1 MAFIYNLTDTWND
14 AATTWNGI
22 KLAVTNSGSDASSKL
37 LNLTVTGATTASF
50 VVDKSGNLALNGTV
64 NKITFTA
71 PATGATLTLA
81 DNSTFITSGAYSST
95 FTFTGATT
103 LTFPTSG
110 TVTALGN
117 TTTGSGSIVLAT
129 SPTLVTPALGTPS
142 SVNLTNAVSLPIST
156 GLTGTGTGVLTAL
169 AVNVGSAGA
178 FVTFN
183 GALGTP
189 SSGNLGNCTGYP
201 SSGLTGLGTGV
212 AAVLANNV
220 GSSGAIVVQNGVLGT
235 PSSGTLTN
243 ATGLPLTTG
252 VTGTLPVANG
262 GTGITSFGT
271 GVATALGVNVGSAGA
286 FVVNGGALGTPS
298 SGTLTNATGLPI
310 STGVSGLGTG
320 VATFLATPT
329 SANLASA
336 VTDETGSGP
345 LVFATSPTFTSQV
358 TLGTASSTRGT
369 LVLSNTSAN
378 TVTLQSSNSTAAAY
392 TLTFPAA
399 APVNGYYLQTD
410 TNGVLSWAAGG
421 GGGGGSPGGSNT
433 QIQFNNAGAFGG
445 DAAFTFTNGGST
457 ATMSLGVASTTS
469 GVAKLYNS
477 ASANAVTIASGNNAS
492 AWTLTLP
499 TSGGTNNY
507 ALLTDGSGN
516 TSWGAVATGTINT
529 GTVGQ
534 ITYYSGTNTLS
545 GTTTG
550 TGVLTALGNNTNVAG
565 GVLVPAAALTASA
578 IVLGGGSGTGPAT
591 TTTGTGVV
599 TAIGNAVNT
608 AGGLLAPA
616 AALTANA
623 LVVGG
628 GSGTGPSTVTTGTGV
643 VTALGVNT
651 GSAGA
656 FVVNGGALGTPLTGT
671 LTNCTGLPISSGVS
685 GLGTGVASALATN
698 TGSSGA
704 FVVNGGALGTPSSG
718 SLTNCTLIPVNQ
730 ATGTLPV
737 ANGGTGTAT
746 AFTTGSVVFAGASGT
761 YSQNNAN
768 LFWDN
773 TNIDLG
779 IGTNSLASISGA
791 SIQISNATQQ
801 TIRLTDGSNNTDLQC
816 ISGSA
821 YLWNRA
827 DNFLS
832 FGTNNTERARIDS
845 SGNLLVGGTAARGTT
860 VGSAHFDIFNG
871 TAPAGTLTNGIS
883 LYSSSGDFNF
893 MDASGNGYKVGF
905 RNIPQ
910 NSQGGAYTLVA
921 GDVGK
926 HISIST
932 GGVTVNAS
940 VFSAGDVFT
949 IYNNSG
955 SNQTITAG
963 ASVTFRLAGTATTG
977 NRTLAQYGVA
987 TLLCVTGGA
996 TPTFVVSGGGVT

>member
-22 KLAVTNSGSDASSKL
+22 KLAVTNTGADSSSKL
-37 LNLTVTGATTASF
+37 LNLTVTGASTASF
-50 VVDKSGNLALNGTV
+50 VVDKSGNLALNGSV
-64 NKITFTA
+64 NKITMTA

-95 FTFTGATT
+95 FTFSGTTT

-117 TTTGSGSIVLAT
+117 TTTGSGDIVLAT
-129 SPTLVTPALGTPS
+129 SPSLVTPSLGTPS
-142 SVNLTNAVSLPIST
+142 SATLTNATGLPIST

-189 SSGNLGNCTGYP
+189 SSGNLTNCTGISP
-201 SSGLTGLGTGV
+201 SNISGLGTGV
-212 AAVLANNV
+212 ATWLATPSSANLAAAVTDET
-220 GSSGAIVVQNGVLGT
+220 GSGSLVFATSPTLVTPDLGT
-235 PSSGTLTN
+235 PSS
-243 ATGLPLTTG
+243 A
-252 VTGTLPVANG
+252 
-262 GTGITSFGT
+262 
-271 GVATALGVNVGSAGA
+271 
-286 FVVNGGALGTPS
+286 
-298 SGTLTNATGLPI
+298 TLTNATGLPI

-320 VATFLATPT
+320 VATFLATPS

-345 LVFATSPTFTSQV
+345 LVFATSPRFTSQV
-358 TLGTASSTRGT
+358 TFGTASSTRGT
-369 LVLSNTSAN
+369 LVLANTSAN
-378 TVTLQSSNSTAAAY
+378 TVTLQSSNTTAANY

-433 QIQFNNAGAFGG
+433 QVQFNNAGNFGG
-445 DAAFTFTNGGST
+445 DAAFTFVNGTGT
-457 ATMSLGVASTTS
+457 ATMALGVASTTS
-469 GVAKLYNS
+469 AALKLYNS
-477 ASANAVTIASGNNAS
+477 SSANSVSLASGNNTAS
-492 AWTLTLP
+492 WTLTLP
-499 TSGGTNNY
+499 TTAGTANY
-507 ALLTDGSGN
+507 FLQTDGSGN
-516 TSWGAVATGTINT
+516 TTWAAAAAGTINT

-616 AALTANA
+616 AALTAND

-656 FVVNGGALGTPLTGT
+656 FVVNGGALGTPSSGT
-671 LTNCTGLPISSGVS
+671 LSSCTGLSLTTGVS
-685 GLGTGVASALATN
+685 GV
-698 TGSSGA
+698 
-704 FVVNGGALGTPSSG
+704 
-718 SLTNCTLIPVNQ
+718 
-730 ATGTLPV
+730 LPV
-737 ANGGTGTAT
+737 ANGGTNASSAGITAFNNITGYTAT
-746 AFTTGSVVFAGASGT
+746 GAT
-761 YSQNNAN
+761 
-768 LFWDN
+768 
-773 TNIDLG
+773 
-779 IGTNSLASISGA
+779 
-791 SIQISNATQQ
+791 
-801 TIRLTDGSNNTDLQC
+801 
-816 ISGSA
+816 
-821 YLWNRA
+821 
-827 DNFLS
+827 
-832 FGTNNTERARIDS
+832 
-845 SGNLLVGGTAARGTT
+845 GTT
-860 VGSAHFDIFNG
+860 STNLVFSTSPTLVTPVLGAATATSING
-871 TAPAGTLTNGIS
+871 LTISSSTGTLTITNGKTASFSNSITFAGTDS
-883 LYSSSGDFNF
+883 TTMTFPATSSSI
-893 MDASGNGYKVGF
+893 GYL
-905 RNIPQ
+905 NIPQ
-910 NSQGGAYTLVA
+910 NSQTSAYVA
-921 GDVGK
+921 AIGDVGK
-926 HISIST
+926 HISITT

-963 ASVTFRLAGTATTG
+963 TNVTFRLAGTATTG